1 MLQILVV
8 KARVLRDGWLRAL
21 MVLLGGAVGGAAA
34 FSHVWPAHE
43 SRAPGAA
50 LPAAATTKSAVADE
64 AAAADAAC
72 RAQLAAVASLP
83 ARPIPVANEP
93 PLRAHLLGRT
103 KAVPVLF
110 VSLPEAAVTDPVAT
124 KLRQELEALP
134 GYQTFGSVVGKVRE
148 KPEQARNVF
157 LRDGYLYTESPELAS
172 LFGSLT
178 LSLLFRDPELR
189 IVRGAEELSAR
200 RLNDGDYEYT
210 SGAEQGRRAKL
221 LLFDRVVA
229 AGGALSDSH
238 HVDVRGL
245 AKQLGFDELSVERIT
260 AQGVSAQAAYG
271 EVRAPTL
278 LRVEQGKLSLVCEVL
293 EAARG
298 RVQAHRA
305 EAERAQ
311 RVQSQLLGIVKE
323 QVDEALPFDEP
334 KTEDG
339 QQDGHLRPE
348 WRNAYLRGNSS
359 YEFNGDRYSV
369 FDSSGRPRPPQVCI
383 DFVLDTFERASGTW
397 WQGRDL
403 PRQRVLGRLR
413 FEETAIE
420 NRRSVERFIDFARAH
435 GEAFEVYEPAPE
447 QRVPLRN
454 RQQFFSTLY
463 QARQQ
468 FKRGDVVAI
477 LGPRDDEKLHYHS
490 FIIVDADPLSGMP
503 TELAANAG
511 RPRIRSWEG
520 EMGNAPRRSIFA
532 RVRPRQLWLESFLS
546 PMTGVSADAPASVPA
561 RVDAVSP
568 APEPTAG

>member
-1 MLQILVV
+1 MLQISMV
-8 KARVLRDGWLRAL
+8 KARVLRDGWVRAL
-21 MVLLGGAVGGAAA
+21 MVLLGTAVGGAAA
-34 FSHVWPAHE
+34 FSHVRPAHE
-43 SRAPGAA
+43 SRAP
-50 LPAAATTKSAVADE
+50 AAAPPAVVVTKSAVGDE
-64 AAAADAAC
+64 AAAADADC
-72 RAQLAAVASLP
+72 RAQLAAVGALP
-83 ARPIPVANEP
+83 AQPIPAANEP

-110 VSLPEAAVTDPVAT
+110 VTLPEVAVTDPVAT
-124 KLRQELEALP
+124 KLQQQLEASP

-148 KPEQARNVF
+148 RPEQARAVF
-157 LRDGYLYTESPELAS
+157 LRDGYLYTESPELAL

-200 RLNDGDYEYT
+200 RLLDGDYEYT
-210 SGAEQGRRAKL
+210 SGADQGRRAKL
-221 LLFDRVVA
+221 LLFDRVLVA
-229 AGGALSDSH
+229 GSAVSESR

-260 AQGVSAQAAYG
+260 AHGVAAQAAYG

-293 EAARG
+293 GARRG
-298 RVQAHRA
+298 VVQAHRT
-305 EAERAQ
+305 EAERAE
-311 RVQSQLLGIVKE
+311 RVQSRLLDIVKE

-339 QQDGHLRPE
+339 QQDGRLRPE

-369 FDSSGRPRPPQVCI
+369 FDASGRPRPPQVCI

-463 QARQQ
+463 QTRQQ

-503 TELAANAG
+503 TELAGNAG

-520 EMGNAPRRSIFA
+520 EMVSAPRRSIFA
-532 RVRPRQLWLESFLS
+532 RVRPRRLWLESFLS
-546 PMTGVSADAPASVPA
+546 PLTGVSADAPASVRPG
-561 RVDAVSP
+561 VDPVSSP
-568 APEPTAG
+568 PEPTAG

>member
-1 MLQILVV
+1 ML
-8 KARVLRDGWLRAL
+8 A
-21 MVLLGGAVGGAAA
+21 VLLGAALGTAGAFSRGSPNRLGRSEMRARPAAVVAAKSRVEAELAAA
-34 FSHVWPAHE
+34 E
-43 SRAPGAA
+43 DQCRAA
-50 LPAAATTKSAVADE
+50 LAATNAAPALMLPAVDQPE
-64 AAAADAAC
+64 L
-72 RAQLAAVASLP
+72 RAQ
-83 ARPIPVANEP
+83 
-93 PLRAHLLGRT
+93 LLGRT

-110 VSLPEAAVTDPVAT
+110 VSLPEPAATDPVAG
-124 KLRQELEALP
+124 KLRQELEASP
-134 GYQTFGSVVGKVRE
+134 GYQTFGSVVGKVRSN
-148 KPEQARNVF
+148 PGQARAVF

-189 IVRGAEELSAR
+189 ILRGADRLSAR

-210 SGAEQGRRAKL
+210 SGSEQGRRAKL

-229 AGGALSDSH
+229 AGGEAGLGEPRHADLRALAS
-238 HVDVRGL
+238 L
-245 AKQLGFDELSVERIT
+245 LGFDELAIARIT
-260 AQGVSAQAAYG
+260 AAGVAAQAVYG
-271 EVRAPTL
+271 AVRVPTL
-278 LRVEQGKLSLVCEVL
+278 LRVEAGKASLGCEVL
-293 EAARG
+293 GSARST
-298 RVQAHRA
+298 VLAHRA
-305 EAERAQ
+305 QAARAER
-311 RVQSQLLGIVKE
+311 VHSQLLSIVKE

-348 WRNAYLRGNSS
+348 WRNAYLRGSAS

-369 FDSSGRPRPPQVCI
+369 FDASGRPRPPQVCI

-413 FEETAIE
+413 FDETEIE
-420 NRRSVERFIDFARAH
+420 NRRSVERFIDFARLH
-435 GEAFEVYEPAPE
+435 GEAFEVYDPAPE

-454 RQQFFSTLY
+454 RQQFFAAIY

-468 FKRGDVVAI
+468 FRPGDVVAI

-520 EMGNAPRRSIFA
+520 EMSNAPRRSIFA
-532 RVRPRQLWLESFLS
+532 RVRPRQLWLESFLA
-546 PMTGVSADAPASVPA
+546 PLTGVSADAPESAPPKA
-561 RVDAVSP
+561 DGVSP